1 MTVFARR
8 GDLSFDRALAAA
20 ELAESL
26 MVGAEFAVASA
37 PVLELARDSGCSAY
51 DCEFV
56 ALARQ
61 ERIPLLTT
69 DLRILDAFPKEALS
83 PDQFVG

>member
-1 MTVFARR
+1 MAVFARR
-8 GDLSFDRALAAA
+8 GELSFDRALAAA

-26 MVGAEFAVASA
+26 MAGAEFAVGSG
-37 PVLELARDSGCSAY
+37 PVLELARDSGGSAY

-61 ERIPLLTT
+61 ERIPLVTT
-69 DLRILDAFPKEALS
+69 DRRLLAAFPKEALS
-83 PDQFVG
+83 PERFAG